1 MRSHRRLVVRIIA
14 GLLLI
19 VAAAA
24 CGTFGRH
31 LHIGIDNTGGPKDVS
46 VTVESSGPGTTGGE
60 AVDVPAGQGA
70 GWSMP
75 LGSTWEV
82 KVDGRHA
89 IGSGDRTDLPLP
101 SSGPRQDLMISLRVA
116 ADGTVKLLEACF
128 GGDYVDGR
136 CAPQ

>member
-1 MRSHRRLVVRIIA
+1 MRMRRQSSGWLDKKS
-14 GLLLI
+14 
-19 VAAAA
+19 
-24 CGTFGRH
+24 F
-31 LHIGIDNTGGPKDVS
+31 NTR
-46 VTVESSGPGTTGGE
+46 SGPGMTDGE
-60 AVDVPAGQGA
+60 DVVIPHGEGSA
-70 GWSMP
+70 WSVP
-75 LGSTWEV
+75 LGSTWVV